1 MQFVLKFPECDARCQ
16 EIARSHTPRPQVR
29 LAMADLALAA
39 ATLAFFL
46 LAVLFVRALDRS

>member
-1 MQFVLKFPECDARCQ
+1 MAKP
-16 EIARSHTPRPQVR
+16 TPGKER
-29 LAMADLALAA
+29 AMANLALAA